1 MNIEKPP
8 SSTDVRCVCQATL
21 QMTTHTA
28 SFHRVR
34 IRVQFIQQKN
44 SAAMLCPALLC
55 SALQAM
61 GGRLSAAHSFQSLQ
75 SQLAGALLGMSC
87 VCLRVFECKNAPFN
101 PDKLWTGL
109 DFVRQERHAGPGQ
122 DSERSVSFLPQCYTY
137 VRRARGNT
145 RSPLSRRR
153 AWRCVRKRFIPSVIY
168 IYSTYI
174 RGSSD

>member
-1 MNIEKPP
+1 MCLPSHAPDDDTYSKLP
-8 SSTDVRCVCQATL
+8 SSKNPCSIHSTKKLRCNALSC
-21 QMTTHTA
+21 
-28 SFHRVR
+28 S
-34 IRVQFIQQKN
+34 
-44 SAAMLCPALLC
+44 ALLC

-145 RSPLSRRR
+145 RSRLSRRR